1 MINMKIYYVMIEGT
15 PKETNHESKE
25 TKGAYIDIWVKTD
38 SLEEA
43 VKQAKDYVDREEW
56 NVIQIEESKS
66 MKREDYIDDQ
76 ELLECYDEASE
87 KGISSIF
94 YTWDSEEG

>member
-1 MINMKIYYVMIEGT
+1 MAIFYVMVEGT

-25 TKGAYIDIWVKTD
+25 TKGAYIDIWVKTE

-56 NVIQIEESKS
+56 NVVQIEESKS

-87 KGISSIF
+87 KGISAIV
-94 YTWDSEEG
+94 YTWESEEG